1 MLALLI
7 KVVREMVFT
16 LGKWSFSNKPYA
28 YLLLESGQQPKAW
41 AASPKVE
48 FTAYLSL
55 RGQQEVCLLNLLQ
68 GLLQDLIENYTSPVC
83 ARPKGTRE
91 KRVSCGRGVKHWAET
106 VQRLWHLLKRRTWRV
121 TTITNFEQCEW
132 LFWTFSSVAL
142 SNMKSMIYEL
152 DSFI

>member
-1 MLALLI
+1 
-7 KVVREMVFT
+7 MVFHIRKMDILKET
-16 LGKWSFSNKPYA
+16 RWV
-28 YLLLESGQQPKAW
+28 YLLLQSGQQPKAW

-55 RGQQEVCLLNLLQ
+55 RGCKRSVAGICCEA
-68 GLLQDLIENYTSPVC
+68 P
-83 ARPKGTRE
+83 ARPWPRAATALNVQTRTGTR
-91 KRVSCGRGVKHWAET
+91 GRRISSGPRGQHRAQAVEA
-106 VQRLWHLLKRRTWRV
+106 LWHLLKRRLWHV
-121 TTITNFEQCEW
+121 TTITNSEQCEW

>member
-1 MLALLI
+1 MLSHSNCSTIYNGKKLLALLI

-16 LGKWSFSNKPYA
+16 LGKWSFSNKPYV

-91 KRVSCGRGVKHWAET
+91 KRVSCGPRSQALGRNSAKTLALTEKTYVTCDNHYKF
-106 VQRLWHLLKRRTWRV
+106 RT
-121 TTITNFEQCEW
+121 
-132 LFWTFSSVAL
+132 
-142 SNMKSMIYEL
+142 M
-152 DSFI
+152 